1 MSRRALVLLA
11 AVALPFAYLAP
22 ACGSGNNNGSSGSGA
37 STGTATGTGGGPAED
52 PGALLDATMASQVG
66 VLLDEIPMS
75 ERDRVAQAIIAQPMS
90 FWITRATNQ
99 AKLTTYRLVF
109 RQLYYPFTSD
119 GKPTRDSLPLTL
131 PTAWNITFTGAPQ
144 RTMVMGH
151 DMVTVSYN
159 LATTILT
166 TFESPGKSQP
176 ELGKIG
182 GTWDEPFVFPV
193 DPELVFQRTGYA
205 CMDESEFPP
214 NSVDSEEV
222 DSFYDQTC
230 GVEAM
235 ETHTGCHYSAL
246 PQLSCIDALKTI
258 GSVSTK
264 LHFER
269 VPWDGSVADKVRSGA
284 VTTDAGANLTPYSDE
299 FHINRVTYRYIDSSS
314 CTLVEKCVGGTGW
327 RRLLQFATAD
337 INSGNLTLA
346 IGKVDYFGVDDAGT
360 PLSQHGVF
368 EWSACHGHFHFMHY
382 GTFSYG
388 DAGEE
393 TSKRGFCLQA
403 TKRTSN
409 NEISPLTNVYYDCG
423 YQGIE
428 IGWADEYKAGLE
440 CQWIDVTEEDT
451 NKAPVTK
458 PLSFHSNPD
467 GFLCEGKP
475 ILDKNGNQVWLPT
488 SFKTADGR
496 PVEKPACDYSPGWA
510 NDNFESYMATLELSG
525 DGYVTEPCTRGQL
538 GPLRNCAL
546 TKQID
551 TLQCT
556 PGAQVTLS
564 CTVPAGAQPQVLRVC
579 ETSAV
584 LQTGIPCV
592 QAQELAHGT
601 VDIGTTPT
609 TVTFTC
615 PPPRDPTEPGGGY
628 ALYTGAAYPSD
639 TAVPVNCTAM

>member
-1 MSRRALVLLA
+1 MSRRALAALV
-11 AVALPFAYLAP
+11 AVALPIGYLAP
-22 ACGSGNNNGSSGSGA
+22 ACRSGNGSSGA
-37 STGTATGTGGGPAED
+37 GGGLTQD
-52 PGALLDATMASQVG
+52 PGALIDVTMTSQVG

-75 ERDRVAQAIIAQPMS
+75 IRDRVAEALVAEPTS
-90 FWITRATNQ
+90 FWTTRATNQ

-109 RQLYYPFTSD
+109 RQGYYTD
-119 GKPTRDSLPLTL
+119 ANGNPTRGALPIPL
-131 PTAWNITFTGAPQ
+131 PSAWNITLSGTPQ

-151 DMVTVSYN
+151 DMVTVGYS

-166 TFESPGKSQP
+166 TYGSPAQVEPDLAKT
-176 ELGKIG
+176 G

-193 DPELVFQRTGYA
+193 DPELVFQRTGFA
-205 CMDESEFPP
+205 CMDEEEFPP

-230 GVEAM
+230 GVEATQ
-235 ETHTGCHYSAL
+235 THTGCHYSAL
-246 PQLSCIDALKTI
+246 PQLSCLDALETI
-258 GSVSTK
+258 GRVSTN

-269 VPWDGSVADKVRSGA
+269 KPWDASVADRVRSGA

-299 FHINRVTYRYIDSSS
+299 FHINRVSYRYIDPSS
-314 CTLVEKCVGGTGW
+314 CTLVEKCVGATGW

-337 INSGNLTLA
+337 TNTGNLTLD
-346 IGKVDYFGVDDAGT
+346 IGAVDYFGVDDAGT
-360 PLSQHGVF
+360 PLSQHGDF

-393 TSKRGFCLQA
+393 TTKRGFCLQA

-409 NEISPLTNVYYDCG
+409 NELSPLTNVYWDCR

-440 CQWIDVTEEDT
+440 CQWIDVTGEST
-451 NKAPVTK
+451 SQAPVTK
-458 PLSFHSNPD
+458 PLSFLSNPD

-475 ILDKNGNQVWLPT
+475 ILDQQGNQVWLPT
-488 SFKTADGR
+488 SFTTADGR
-496 PVEKPACDYSPGWA
+496 PVEKPACDYAPGWA
-510 NDNFESYMATLELSG
+510 SDNSESYMVTVPTDG
-525 DGYVTEPCTRGQL
+525 DGYVTAPCTRGQL

-546 TKQID
+546 TKPID
-551 TLQCT
+551 TLSCT

-584 LQTGIPCV
+584 LKTSIPCV

-601 VDIGTTPT
+601 VDVGAAPS

-615 PPPRDPTEPGGGY
+615 PPARDPSEPGGGY
-628 ALYTGAAYPSD
+628 ALYTGAAFPED
-639 TAVPVNCTAM
+639 PAVQVSCTAN